1 MESPLGSDL
10 ARLVRV
16 WRALID
22 HRLKPLE
29 LTQTHWVTLHNIHQL
44 PPEQSQIQ
52 LAKAIGIEQPSLV
65 RTLDQLEE
73 KGLISRQTCASDR
86 RAKRIKLTE
95 KAEPLINEMEEVI
108 GKTRDEILS
117 GVSKQEVET
126 LLHLIRKL
134 EQNILDLGLK
144 INSLRPGLIR
154 AFFTLLPMP
163 DDHLITSVILCFI
176 HGFVRAL
183 NARFRCHAIVV
194 GGIHPM
200 LMVIRSGKW
209 LSPALTAGRIRSAI
223 ACASFH
229 RC

>member
-44 PPEQSQIQ
+44 PPDQSQIQ

-95 KAEPLINEMEEVI
+95 KAAPIITEMEAVI
-108 GKTRDEILS
+108 TRARGEILS
-117 GVSKQEVET
+117 GVSPAELEM
-126 LLHLIRKL
+126 LISLIGRL
-134 EQNILDLGLK
+134 EQNIHELQSRD
-144 INSLRPGLIR
+144 
-154 AFFTLLPMP
+154 
-163 DDHLITSVILCFI
+163 
-176 HGFVRAL
+176 
-183 NARFRCHAIVV
+183 
-194 GGIHPM
+194 
-200 LMVIRSGKW
+200 
-209 LSPALTAGRIRSAI
+209 
-223 ACASFH
+223 
-229 RC
+229 

>member
-10 ARLVRV
+10 ARLVRI

-73 KGLISRQTCASDR
+73 KGLISRQTCANDR

-95 KAEPLINEMEEVI
+95 RAEPIINEMETVI
-108 GKTRDEILS
+108 KKTREEILS
-117 GVSKQEVET
+117 GISADEHAQ
-126 LLHLIRKL
+126 LLDLINRL
-134 EQNILDLGLK
+134 EQNIV
-144 INSLRPGLIR
+144 
-154 AFFTLLPMP
+154 
-163 DDHLITSVILCFI
+163 HLQT
-176 HGFVRAL
+176 
-183 NARFRCHAIVV
+183 
-194 GGIHPM
+194 
-200 LMVIRSGKW
+200 KE
-209 LSPALTAGRIRSAI
+209 
-223 ACASFH
+223 
-229 RC
+229 

>member
-95 KAEPLINEMEEVI
+95 KAAPIITEMEAVI
-108 GKTRDEILS
+108 SKTRGRS
-117 GVSKQEVET
+117 CPVF
-126 LLHLIRKL
+126 HLRSWRCL
-134 EQNILDLGLK
+134 LDLSPVL
-144 INSLRPGLIR
+144 SR
-154 AFFTLLPMP
+154 
-163 DDHLITSVILCFI
+163 TSTIC
-176 HGFVRAL
+176 
-183 NARFRCHAIVV
+183 N
-194 GGIHPM
+194 
-200 LMVIRSGKW
+200 
-209 LSPALTAGRIRSAI
+209 PATDRT
-223 ACASFH
+223 
-229 RC
+229 

>member
-16 WRALID
+16 WRTLID

-134 EQNILDLGLK
+134 EQNILDLQAK
-144 INSLRPGLIR
+144 
-154 AFFTLLPMP
+154 
-163 DDHLITSVILCFI
+163 D
-176 HGFVRAL
+176 
-183 NARFRCHAIVV
+183 
-194 GGIHPM
+194 
-200 LMVIRSGKW
+200 
-209 LSPALTAGRIRSAI
+209 
-223 ACASFH
+223 
-229 RC
+229 

>member
-73 KGLISRQTCASDR
+73 KGLISRQTCANDR

-108 GKTRDEILS
+108 GKTRDEILA
-117 GVSKQEVET
+117 GVSKEGANKQVISSQADS
-126 LLHLIRKL
+126 LI
-134 EQNILDLGLK
+134 K
-144 INSLRPGLIR
+144 ISRIW
-154 AFFTLLPMP
+154 ADFFPAN
-163 DDHLITSVILCFI
+163 TS
-176 HGFVRAL
+176 
-183 NARFRCHAIVV
+183 N
-194 GGIHPM
+194 
-200 LMVIRSGKW
+200 
-209 LSPALTAGRIRSAI
+209 
-223 ACASFH
+223 
-229 RC
+229 

>member
-73 KGLISRQTCASDR
+73 KGLISRQTCANDR

-95 KAEPLINEMEEVI
+95 KCYEGN
-108 GKTRDEILS
+108 
-117 GVSKQEVET
+117 
-126 LLHLIRKL
+126 HLILPGREGNKRESAGL
-134 EQNILDLGLK
+134 LASPCLG
-144 INSLRPGLIR
+144 I
-154 AFFTLLPMP
+154 
-163 DDHLITSVILCFI
+163 
-176 HGFVRAL
+176 
-183 NARFRCHAIVV
+183 
-194 GGIHPM
+194 
-200 LMVIRSGKW
+200 
-209 LSPALTAGRIRSAI
+209 
-223 ACASFH
+223 
-229 RC
+229 

>member
-95 KAEPLINEMEEVI
+95 KATPIITEMEAVI
-108 GKTRDEILS
+108 TKTRGEILS
-117 GVSKQEVET
+117 GVSPAEFEM
-126 LLHLIRKL
+126 LISLIGRL
-134 EQNILDLGLK
+134 EQNIHELQ
-144 INSLRPGLIR
+144 
-154 AFFTLLPMP
+154 
-163 DDHLITSVILCFI
+163 
-176 HGFVRAL
+176 
-183 NARFRCHAIVV
+183 ARD
-194 GGIHPM
+194 
-200 LMVIRSGKW
+200 
-209 LSPALTAGRIRSAI
+209 
-223 ACASFH
+223 
-229 RC
+229 